1 MQKQLTY
8 SWIALMLF
16 GGLVACTSLDLGG
29 SGPAPMPSSSA
40 TTSPTPSVCGTP
52 AVNANLVVVA
62 MGNNIGATY
71 TSKYGVINGY
81 GVVENGNFPA
91 QAMLINQWLN
101 PAGGTGPITSNNV
114 LQFTNV
120 DTGFVLHSAVGFK
133 GESFPS
139 IPYTFPSAAAS
150 PVATAVSTNSLWST
164 GRVAAPVS
172 AQCYSQTFTLK
183 AGTYYFG
190 DLDYYNLSNFRDV
203 LIVATPPASR
213 SRSGLR
219 PRGAPTRYS
228 VSTGSYE

>member
-1 MQKQLTY
+1 
-8 SWIALMLF
+8 MLL

-29 SGPAPMPSSSA
+29 SGPPGPTPTSSA

-52 AVNANLVVVA
+52 TVNANLVVVA

-81 GVVENGNFPA
+81 GVVENGDFPA
-91 QAMLINQWLN
+91 QAMLIDQWLN
-101 PAGGTGPITSNNV
+101 PSGDTAPITSKNV

-133 GESFPS
+133 GDSFPAV
-139 IPYTFPSAAAS
+139 PYTFPSAAAS
-150 PVATAVSTNSLWST
+150 PVATAVSTSSLWST
-164 GRVAAPVS
+164 GRIEAPIS

-203 LIVATPPASR
+203 LVVATPPAPM
-213 SRSGLR
+213 SGRAVRLKR
-219 PRGAPTRYS
+219 HDAAP
-228 VSTGSYE
+228 